1 MVCINLYKH
10 RMVSYRVIWLKN
22 TVFAEVGSP
31 ALSGS
36 MPEDLTLLFMGATWK
51 HLTKYWDRL
60 PEIWNK
66 KLGETLG
73 KQESLTGSQA
83 G

>member
-1 MVCINLYKH
+1 
-10 RMVSYRVIWLKN
+10 MVSYHAIWLKN

-31 ALSGS
+31 AFSGS
-36 MPEDLTLLFMGATWK
+36 MPEDPTLLFMGAAWK

-60 PEIWNK
+60 PEIWSK